1 MTAKFM
7 RFAVFLN
14 DFFSFSPSSSL
25 KLLNEEKKVFNKK
38 FSCKQEDNK
47 FPSKK
52 KIELITP
59 VK

>member
-1 MTAKFM
+1 MT
-7 RFAVFLN
+7 
-14 DFFSFSPSSSL
+14 FFSFSPSSSL
-25 KLLNEEKKVFNKK
+25 RLVNEEKKSLQQK